1 MTLAKLA
8 AQLKCASRR
17 RKIKR
22 AMPALWLLSDTVR
35 LSDPRDALRQMPA
48 GSGFI
53 FRHYDHPEREA
64 MARIL
69 RRLCRQR
76 RILFLLAGDRRMAV
90 RIGADGAHFP
100 EGLAHRA
107 RAMRAISPRCIITV
121 AAHSAIGVYRAYKSG
136 ADGVLLSPLFPTQ
149 SHPGAAAFGPIR
161 FAGIASRARL
171 PVFALGG
178 VNARNARRLKGSGA
192 AGIAGVSGVV

>member
-8 AQLKCASRR
+8 AQLKCASQS

-22 AMPALWLLSDTVR
+22 AMPALWLLSDT
-35 LSDPRDALRQMPA
+35 LLLADPLDALRHLPP

-76 RILFLLAGDRRMAV
+76 RILFLLAGDWRMAV
-90 RIGADGAHFP
+90 RLGADGAHFP

-107 RAMRAISPRCIITV
+107 RAMRANSPHSIITV
-121 AAHSAIGVYRAYKSG
+121 AAHSAGGVYRAYKSG
-136 ADGVLLSPLFPTQ
+136 AEGVLLSPLFATQ
-149 SHPGAAAFGPIR
+149 SHPGAAALGPVR
-161 FAGIASRARL
+161 FAGLASRARL
-171 PVFALGG
+171 PVIALGG
-178 VNARNARRLKGSGA
+178 ISARNARRLKGSGA
-192 AGIAGVSGVV
+192 AGIAGVSGIV